1 MEQGKFAYRANLEAA
16 RKALLD
22 RTGSTY
28 AGSTAEQQLDQ
39 QKEGLMRPKARPA
52 PEMGGGLAEGVGMA
66 LMEAM
71 QPAAE
76 ETAVKGEGLKSSLR
90 PQTRSRAD
98 SDVMNRDSTI
108 GSFATKMKQSESS
121 GRDDVQITTKDGRK
135 MTGGYQFGDARLA
148 DYKKAN
154 KAKFTTDQF
163 KNDPALQSK
172 VFEWHISDI
181 DKTIASIPGSDKMS
195 LDGLRAV
202 AHLGG
207 KNGMKKF
214 VKSGGTYNPSDDFDT
229 SLSDYYN
236 KFK

>member
-76 ETAVKGEGLKSSLR
+76 ETAVKGEGLESSLR

-98 SDVMNRDSTI
+98 SDIMNRDSTI

-121 GRDDVQITTKDGRK
+121 GRNDVQITTKDGRK

-195 LDGLRAV
+195 LGGLRAV

>member
-28 AGSTAEQQLDQ
+28 AGSTAKQQLEQ
-39 QKEGLMRPKARPA
+39 QKEGLMRPKSRPA
-52 PEMGGGLAEGVGMA
+52 PEMSGGLAEGIGLA

-71 QPAAE
+71 QPAVE
-76 ETAVKGEGLKSSLR
+76 ETTVKEEGLKSSLR
-90 PQTRSRAD
+90 PQTRSRAG
-98 SDVMNRDSTI
+98 SDIMNRDSDI
-108 GSFATKMKQSESS
+108 GRFAAKMKQSESS
-121 GRDDVQITTKDGRK
+121 GRDDVQITTEDGRK

-154 KAKFTTDQF
+154 KTKFTTEQF

-181 DKTIASIPGSDKMS
+181 DKTIARIPGSDKMS

-207 KNGMKKF
+207 KNGMKRF
-214 VKSGGTYNPSDDFDT
+214 VKSGGTYNPSDDFGT
-229 SLSDYYN
+229 RLSDYYN

>member
-28 AGSTAEQQLDQ
+28 AGSTAKQQLDQ

-76 ETAVKGEGLKSSLR
+76 ETAVKGEGLESSLR

-108 GSFATKMKQSESS
+108 GSFATKLKQSESS